1 MSRVKVKKIKVPLGS
16 KDEGLAEMFNQ
27 MLGTGSV
34 NMTIAYPRYKKIR
47 GICSDLVK
55 LFELLASSP
64 FMRVYTDFTSEKVQ
78 IERFCAS
85 SRLVMDEMFGMD
97 FSMYEW
103 NLTLVDDDQRKKF
116 SEAYGQ
122 MKSSDLINTFIVMC
136 DRLVKHKKHIADP
149 EALDHRF
156 ITSMGGVEWCPFPF
170 TDLNLKH
177 IMSMS
182 SIPAGSIK
190 FFMVVLNKA
199 YEYSYQLYH
208 EVQSPDID
216 VDQFVEF
223 IMKNIDE
230 IQKRPELSRCREAF
244 QKIKDSVALLKDR
257 FNGYYRDFIATK
269 DNTIMMQHFILD
281 VSKETDASPI
291 VTNQF
296 RTIIAYY
303 RKVAQSQI
311 SDPRVKML
319 FDKVN
324 ESFRTLDRGT
334 ENLVNIDET
343 SAASSESSDEPPAD
357 SDPIYCAPIAKTAQD
372 IGALFLNTEQ

>member
-1 MSRVKVKKIKVPLGS
+1 
-16 KDEGLAEMFNQ
+16 